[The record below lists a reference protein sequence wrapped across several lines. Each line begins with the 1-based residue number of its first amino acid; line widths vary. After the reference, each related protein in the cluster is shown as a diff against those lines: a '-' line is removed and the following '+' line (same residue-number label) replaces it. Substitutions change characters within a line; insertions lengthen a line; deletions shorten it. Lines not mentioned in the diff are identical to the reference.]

1 MQQDKEKALEAIR
14 NLIAY
19 FTAGF
24 KVGCG
29 YTGKQQLIYLTRPQ
43 AEIALR
49 CGVPIGIRSNRY
61 VFDIEHPQKPF
72 RYVTISDEE
81 MLEQQFSSSSTEDLA
96 SIHADLP
103 KGIQQKM
110 REYIMQIMEIEC
122 PEQLPPQKPAA
133 PILGAEGNTFNLLC
147 ITNRALRQAGQQEQ
161 AEEMWRRVLDS
172 GSCFKALSIM
182 GEYVE
187 FEEAYL
193 PRPMPRQVPP
203 RKEVN
208 VRV

>member
-1 MQQDKEKALEAIR
+1 MQEKEKALEAIR

-19 FTAGF
+19 FTSDF
-24 KVGCG
+24 KEGCG

-49 CGVPIGIRSNRY
+49 YGIPIGVRDTRFAISGGQ
-61 VFDIEHPQKPF
+61 PGKPY
-72 RYVTISDEE
+72 RYVTVTDMQ
-81 MLEQQFSSSSTEDLA
+81 MLDKQFAAPSVETLA

-103 KGIQQKM
+103 KGIQQKL
-110 REYIMQIMEIEC
+110 RQYILQIVEIEC

-172 GSCFKALSIM
+172 GDCFKAIAIM

-187 FEEAYL
+187 FEEAHL
-193 PRPMPRQVPP
+193 PRPLPRQAPP
-203 RKEVN
+203 RREVN